1 MKIISSFVVVAAAL
15 AAGVPSASAQFGG
28 LGGPGSITGTGTAQI
43 ERLPEVMRMRVIVT
57 AKGSTLE
64 EALAA
69 LKDKTEAA
77 KSQLATL
84 GADKGGVKLDEPQ
97 IAVENSDRRRQM
109 EMMMAQRLRGGKRS
123 AKKDE
128 TKQPVA
134 VSSTLTAEWPL
145 QAKSGEELLV
155 AATALQEKVKA
166 ADLAG
171 AKEASKLTP
180 EEQEALEEMEAQ
192 GFDPYGGEEA
202 KPGEPMFLFVA
213 SIAEADREKAEAEA
227 FQKAKQHA
235 TRLAK
240 AAGAGLGKLTS
251 LAGDSQPGVDESDYA
266 NPYAGYAQPAA
277 YRMLQM
283 MRSGDQ
289 PDAESEALGATPAKV
304 TYRVTMTA
312 SFELKAP

>member
-1 MKIISSFVVVAAAL
+1 
-15 AAGVPSASAQFGG
+15 
-28 LGGPGSITGTGTAQI
+28 
-43 ERLPEVMRMRVIVT
+43 
-57 AKGSTLE
+57 
-64 EALAA
+64 
-69 LKDKTEAA
+69 
-77 KSQLATL
+77 
-84 GADKGGVKLDEPQ
+84 
-97 IAVENSDRRRQM
+97 M

-123 AKKDE
+123 PKKEE

-134 VSSTLTAEWPL
+134 VSSTLIAEWPL
-145 QAKSGEELLV
+145 DAKTAEALLV

-171 AKEASKLTP
+171 AKEASKLTL

-192 GFDPYGGEEA
+192 GFDPYGGGEEA

-251 LAGDSQPGVDESDYA
+251 LAGDSQPGVDEGDYA
-266 NPYAGYAQPAA
+266 NPYGGYNAAA
-277 YRMLQM
+277 YRMLQA
-283 MRSGDQ
+283 MRSGGQ
-289 PDAESEALGATPAKV
+289 PDAELEALGATPAKV